1 MMKRMVMLPDGT
13 PVPALGQGTWFLGEN
28 LSLAGQEKEALKAGI
43 KAGMILIDTAEMYGE
58 GASECLIGETIRDI
72 DRKKLFLVSKVYP
85 HNAGREAIFKSCTES
100 LKRLGTDYLD
110 LYLLHWR
117 GRIRLEET
125 VDCMEQLKAAGKI
138 RNWGVS
144 NFDTEDMKEL
154 RSVPGGTNC
163 AVDQVLYHVAARGIE
178 YDLLPWMRERGIP
191 LMAYCPL
198 AQGGKLNRGMY
209 KNPTLNCIA
218 DRHRVSVSQILLAFV
233 LRYPNVIAI
242 PRSSRKDHTLDNAGA
257 DTIVLTEEELTALD
271 RAFPAPDR
279 KIRLG
284 MV

>member
-1 MMKRMVMLPDGT
+1 MKRMVMLPDGT

-85 HNAGREAIFKSCTES
+85 HNAGHEAIFKSCTES

-154 RSVPGGTNC
+154 WSVPGGTNC
-163 AVDQVLYHVAARGIE
+163 AVNQVLYHVAARGIE

-209 KNPTLNCIA
+209 NNPTLNCIA
-218 DRHRVSVSQILLAFV
+218 ERHRASVSQILLAFV

-271 RAFPAPDR
+271 RAFPAPNR
-279 KIRLG
+279 KTHLG

>member
-1 MMKRMVMLPDGT
+1 MMKRMVMLPDRT
-13 PVPALGQGTWFLGEN
+13 SVPALGQGTWFLGEN
-28 LSLAGQEKEALKAGI
+28 LSLADQEKEALKAGI
-43 KAGMILIDTAEMYGE
+43 QAGMTLIDTAEMYGE
-58 GASECLIGETIRDI
+58 GASERLIGETVRDM
-72 DRKKLFLVSKVYP
+72 DRRKLFLVSKVYP
-85 HNAGREAIFKSCTES
+85 HNAGYGAIVKSCTES

-117 GRIRLEET
+117 GRISLEET

-154 RSVPGGTNC
+154 WSVPGGTNC
-163 AVDQVLYHVAARGIE
+163 AVNQVLYHVASRGVE
-178 YDLLPWMRERGIP
+178 YDLLPWMQERGIP

-198 AQGGKLNRGMY
+198 AQGGRLNERLF
-209 KNPTLNCIA
+209 KNPTLKCIA
-218 DRHRVSVSQILLAFV
+218 DRHRASVSQILLAFV
-233 LRYPNVIAI
+233 LMHPNVIAI

-279 KIRLG
+279 KIDLG
-284 MV
+284 VV

>member
-1 MMKRMVMLPDGT
+1 
-13 PVPALGQGTWFLGEN
+13 
-28 LSLAGQEKEALKAGI
+28 
-43 KAGMILIDTAEMYGE
+43 
-58 GASECLIGETIRDI
+58 
-72 DRKKLFLVSKVYP
+72 
-85 HNAGREAIFKSCTES
+85 
-100 LKRLGTDYLD
+100 
-110 LYLLHWR
+110 
-117 GRIRLEET
+117 
-125 VDCMEQLKAAGKI
+125 
-138 RNWGVS
+138 
-144 NFDTEDMKEL
+144 
-154 RSVPGGTNC
+154 
-163 AVDQVLYHVAARGIE
+163 
-178 YDLLPWMRERGIP
+178 
-191 LMAYCPL
+191 
-198 AQGGKLNRGMY
+198 MY